1 MKDPTT
7 GPKSVPAPPTMG
19 RMMISTESGMP
30 KTVLGWSE
38 KRVNRVDRPANA
50 GQERRDDHREHL
62 VAKRRHA
69 DGLGGALVL
78 ADGRQVHA
86 EAAALDGRGHGR
98 GRNHQAERDVVVGA
112 RVLELELPR
121 VAGER
126 DVEAD
131 GPADRL
137 HVVGDDAAHLGEG
150 DREQHEVEAAQAEPE
165 AEKADEGAEHRG
177 QRAAD
182 EHPHPRREA
191 GGERQDGRGVGADA
205 DEGGVAGRELPRVS
219 ADDVPGLTEVGVE
232 EDEDEHRDQVGA
244 QHQRQGQQH
253 DDCQRRQVL
262 QIARLPKM
270 PAGLTRRITTRSA
283 KLTSSF
289 IDGLRNTAPSD
300 SATETISPPTNAPS
314 TLPIPPMMT
323 MLKDVT
329 ESWRPVGGWKGSSG
343 ATSAPAA
350 PTQAAPTANATAET
364 WRTSVPMTC
373 AP

>member
-1 MKDPTT
+1 MPS
-7 GPKSVPAPPTMG
+7 GPRSPERTLHPRHRALGKEEHHDDEENAVDDQVDAGPAAPRREVQARQLG
-19 RMMISTESGMP
+19 ERTEDEGP
-30 KTVLGWSE
+30 HDGPEERAGAADDGTDDDLDRERDAEDRVGLE
-38 KRVNRVDRPANA
+38 REQVKRVERPADA

-78 ADGRQVHA
+78 ADGRQVHT
-86 EAAALDGRGHGR
+86 EAAAIDGRGHGR

-112 RVLELELPR
+112 RVLELGLPR
-121 VAGER
+121 VAGGR

-131 GPADRL
+131 GR
-137 HVVGDDAAHLGEG
+137 
-150 DREQHEVEAAQAEPE
+150 
-165 AEKADEGAEHRG
+165 GA
-177 QRAAD
+177 
-182 EHPHPRREA
+182 
-191 GGERQDGRGVGADA
+191 VADA
-205 DEGGVAGRELPRVS
+205 DEGGVAGRERPRVR
-219 ADDVPGLTEVGVE
+219 ADNAPGLTEVGAE
-232 EDEDEHRDQVGA
+232 EDEDEHRAQVGA

-253 DDCQRRQVL
+253 DDGQRRQVL